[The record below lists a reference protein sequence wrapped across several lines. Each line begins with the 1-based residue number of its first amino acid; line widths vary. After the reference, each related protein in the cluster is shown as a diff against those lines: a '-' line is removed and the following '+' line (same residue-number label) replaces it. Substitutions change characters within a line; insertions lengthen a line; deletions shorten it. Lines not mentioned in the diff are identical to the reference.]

1 MAGNNPSEFRFD
13 GNDQETES
21 LYQEEFKDLRL
32 ERLSQR
38 LTFLMILLPCLT
50 AVALYFG
57 YQELSGKF
65 SRNND
70 SGSQDI
76 QRLTKELE
84 DLSQDFNQ
92 KLITFSATLSSQD
105 KDFGTSVKDR
115 LFTINKDIGM
125 LQQNFKSLNEEIK
138 RNLKQNTATIEK
150 LQSSKAD
157 KKSQAVAVE
166 KINATINPLM
176 AEIQKLKTVRRDL
189 KAISGDMAKLEKKL
203 TANLAALADEARQTG
218 ANSAQMQASLA
229 ELSSKTIDKDALAL
243 EIFKLKKKIQSQISR
258 EVANINQR
266 LDTIRLEVDR
276 TETVVGPE
284 KKSLKKISKET
295 EPRPAS
301 SGRKA
306 ATAKPGTITEKDLI
320 E

>member
-13 GNDQETES
+13 GNDQEAES
-21 LYQEEFKDLRL
+21 IYQEEFKDLRL

-57 YQELSGKF
+57 YQDLSGKF

-70 SGSQDI
+70 SGSQEI
-76 QRLTKELE
+76 QRLTEELE

-92 KLITFSATLSSQD
+92 KLITFSTTLSSQD
-105 KDFGTSVKDR
+105 EDFGTSVKGR

-125 LQQNFKSLNEEIK
+125 LQQDFKSLNEEIR

-166 KINATINPLM
+166 KINANIKPLM

-218 ANSAQMQASLA
+218 ANNAQMQATLA

-243 EIFKLKKKIQSQISR
+243 EIFKLKKKFQSQISR

-276 TETVVGPE
+276 TETIVGPE

-295 EPRPAS
+295 VPRQAS
-301 SGRKA
+301 SGRKST
-306 ATAKPGTITEKDLI
+306 TAKPGTITEKDLI

>member
-1 MAGNNPSEFRFD
+1 MAGNNPSEFKFD

-21 LYQEEFKDLRL
+21 FYQEEFKDLRL
-32 ERLSQR
+32 EKLSQR

-57 YQELSGKF
+57 YQDLSGKF
-65 SRNND
+65 SRSNN

-76 QRLTKELE
+76 QRLTEELE
-84 DLSQDFNQ
+84 GLSQEFNQ
-92 KLITFSATLSSQD
+92 KLITFSTTLSSQD
-105 KDFGTSVKDR
+105 KDFGTSVKSR

-125 LQQNFKSLNEEIK
+125 LQQDFKSLNEEIK
-138 RNLKQNTATIEK
+138 RSLKQNTVTIEK

-157 KKSQAVAVE
+157 KKSQAVAIE

-203 TANLAALADEARQTG
+203 TSNLAALADEARQTG
-218 ANSAQMQASLA
+218 AKNAQMEASLA
-229 ELSSKTIDKDALAL
+229 ELSSKTINKDALAL

-258 EVANINQR
+258 EVADINQR
-266 LDTIRLEVDR
+266 LDTMRLEVDR
-276 TETVVGPE
+276 TETIVGPE

-295 EPRPAS
+295 VPQPART
-301 SGRKA
+301 GRQA
-306 ATAKPGTITEKDLI
+306 ANAKPETITEKDLI